1 MNDRDF
7 IMTEII
13 SSPWQKLFV
22 ELLKKAKSA
31 VYLASPFIKEQTAKI
46 VLGNTNN
53 GVDLRYINS
62 FKLAN
67 FYRGASDLSALE
79 LFDKNRVKQKNL
91 QKLHAKFYI
100 FDDKAVITSG
110 NLTPGGLR
118 NNIEYGLLVHGETA
132 RALKKHY
139 LDLFNAED
147 YPMITG
153 EIIKKAKQIIDAAP
167 KIKQELKLSSEK
179 NLFNELLNDEN
190 YEECFN
196 GGLEAIIANLSLWK
210 KDIFIH
216 LTKIN
221 NNIFD
226 LNNVYSFANELQ
238 LKHPDNKNIKPKI
251 RQQLQYLRDLG
262 LLEFIKP
269 GVYKKLWS

>member
-1 MNDRDF
+1 MAGGLV
-7 IMTEII
+7 ISEII
-13 SSPWQKLFV
+13 SSPWQELFV
-22 ELLKKAKSA
+22 ELLRKAKSE
-31 VYLASPFIKEQTAKI
+31 VYLAGPFIKEQSARV
-46 VLGNTNN
+46 VLDNMNN
-53 GVDLRYINS
+53 NVDFRYINS

-79 LFDKNRVKQKNL
+79 LFNKNQVKQKNI
-91 QKLHAKFYI
+91 QNLHAKFYI
-100 FDDKAVITSG
+100 LDDKAIVTSG

-118 NNIEYGLLVHGETA
+118 NNIECGLLVDGETA
-132 RALKKHY
+132 GALKQYY
-139 LDLFNAED
+139 LDLFNAEN

-153 EIIKKAKQIIDAAP
+153 EIIQKAKQIIDAAP
-167 KIKQELKLSSEK
+167 KIKPEISLSSE
-179 NLFNELLNDEN
+179 NSLFNEVLNDEN

-196 GGLEAIIANLSLWK
+196 GGLDAIVANLSLWK
-210 KDIFIH
+210 KDVFIH

-221 NNIFD
+221 KNIFD
-226 LNNVYSFANELQ
+226 SNDVYGFANELQ